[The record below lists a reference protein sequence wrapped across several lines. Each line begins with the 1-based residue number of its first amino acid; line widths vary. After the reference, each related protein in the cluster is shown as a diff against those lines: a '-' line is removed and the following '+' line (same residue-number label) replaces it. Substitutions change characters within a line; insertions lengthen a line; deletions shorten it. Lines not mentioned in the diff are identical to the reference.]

1 MILLVGGHAGGLT
14 PGKHIPTAGAHPA
27 QCLVSCMQ
35 AAGYAGDALGEVT
48 GNVPE
53 LFG

>member
-1 MILLVGGHAGGLT
+1 VLISA
-14 PGKHIPTAGAHPA
+14 
-27 QCLVSCMQ
+27 MQ
-35 AAGYAGDALGEVT
+35 AAGYEGDSLGEVT